1 MGAGAS
7 AGSVE
12 INGVK
17 LSDVKAQIGVSPNKN
32 WLDATEIRDL
42 AEAKKEIR
50 RLRALARQYLT
61 DPTVTYADEAPKG
74 RAAVCDALKVD
85 GGGPAYDEKA
95 VFEKSDAM
103 RTLIGAVMKE
113 NILFKSCKKEE
124 TEKLATRSTRRS
136 RRTSR

>member
-50 RLRALARQYLT
+50 RLRRLPELEVPASAPRAPSTEDARLRGN
-61 DPTVTYADEAPKG
+61 PP
-74 RAAVCDALKVD
+74 
-85 GGGPAYDEKA
+85 
-95 VFEKSDAM
+95 
-103 RTLIGAVMKE
+103 
-113 NILFKSCKKEE
+113 
-124 TEKLATRSTRRS
+124 
-136 RRTSR
+136 